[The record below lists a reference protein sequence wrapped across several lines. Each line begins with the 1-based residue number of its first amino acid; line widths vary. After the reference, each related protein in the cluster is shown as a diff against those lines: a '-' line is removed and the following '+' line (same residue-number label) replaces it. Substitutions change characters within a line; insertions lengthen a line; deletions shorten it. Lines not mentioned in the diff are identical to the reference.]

1 MAADLNY
8 LSSEHPLH
16 SERTTASGK
25 MFGDFANGSVAV
37 YSGYPGQEFLRK
49 PRFFYRSVEQSAQQS
64 IDFPSCR
71 VGCEFHPITITISI
85 ARREAAESFPI
96 PRRPP
101 LAHYRGARRMRPD
114 QLLVACPK
122 CRAWPCPSMPGG
134 HRDAGRRKRVLR
146 AGRGKDWKRGTNP
159 GRGFRGGRHVRSPA

>member
-1 MAADLNY
+1 MDNRMAADLNY

-71 VGCEFHPITITISI
+71 VGWSSITITISI

-101 LAHYRGARRMRPD
+101 LAHIILP
-114 QLLVACPK
+114 
-122 CRAWPCPSMPGG
+122 
-134 HRDAGRRKRVLR
+134 
-146 AGRGKDWKRGTNP
+146 
-159 GRGFRGGRHVRSPA
+159 RSSQNAA